1 MIGRKGTT
9 RTTRA
14 VAGICPLMESNSSPG
29 VLRTIND
36 AFTLLR
42 VVVGAWTA
50 ASFVSLCKSASR
62 SERWRLHRR

>member
-1 MIGRKGTT
+1 
-9 RTTRA
+9 
-14 VAGICPLMESNSSPG
+14 MEGNSPPG

-50 ASFVSLCKSASR
+50 AFFVSSCKSFPLRKMASR
-62 SERWRLHRR
+62 QFNRARRG